1 MRRGIASTLAL
12 TAALALFTPRA
23 RAGEGLP
30 DARLGIRA
38 TPMLLLTRSD
48 VQADLRLSPEQ
59 VADAERT
66 IDDLRDKAKALKG
79 RNDNEAVALRGE
91 IDTASR
97 LWIERKLTPAQ
108 RDRLIQLDL
117 QWEGP
122 AAVITRPIVAENI
135 ALTDSQRQALAKAV
149 AEHHSR
155 RGNGPAVEADEAKL
169 ARVVY
174 ESLTEGQS
182 KRWLTLIGPP
192 APFRGASKL
201 SLTAAPQP

>member
-12 TAALALFTPRA
+12 TAALAMATRTQ
-23 RAGEGLP
+23 AGEGLP

-38 TPMLLLTRSD
+38 TPMLLTTRPD
-48 VQADLRLSPEQ
+48 VRADLRLSPEQ
-59 VADAERT
+59 AADAERT
-66 IDDLRDKAKALKG
+66 VDELRDKARALKG
-79 RNDNEAVALRGE
+79 RNDAEAATLRGE

-122 AAVITRPIVAENI
+122 AAVITRPIVAENL
-135 ALTDSQRQALAKAV
+135 ALTDTQRQALAKVV
-149 AEHHSR
+149 AEHHGR
-155 RGNGPAVEADEAKL
+155 RGSGPLVEADEAKL
-169 ARVVY
+169 GGAIY
-174 ESLTEGQS
+174 GSLTEEQV

-192 APFRGASKL
+192 APFRGAAKASV
-201 SLTAAPQP
+201 AIAPQP

>member
-1 MRRGIASTLAL
+1 MHRRIASTLAL
-12 TAALALFTPRA
+12 TAALALAPSA

-38 TPMLLLTRSD
+38 TPMILMTRAD

-66 IDDLRDKAKALKG
+66 LDDLREKARALKG
-79 RNDNEAVALRGE
+79 RNDTEAVALRGE

-122 AAVITRPIVAENI
+122 AAVITRPIVAENL
-135 ALTDSQRQALAKAV
+135 ALTDTQRQALAKVV
-149 AEHHSR
+149 AEHHGR
-155 RGNGPAVEADEAKL
+155 RGSGPPVVADEEKL
-169 ARVVY
+169 GRLVY
-174 ESLTEGQS
+174 ESLTEGQL
-182 KRWLTLIGPP
+182 KRWETLIGPA
-192 APFRGASKL
+192 APFRGGARASVA
-201 SLTAAPQP
+201 TAPRP